1 LLSGFCTD
9 LGELEQHARSSRR
22 SLLLKMPFPL
32 PSLILRSGRA
42 RSRKSFSHDSA
53 QPFFVCGVIVNKRLQ
68 GFLNVDRGDDPHR
81 PRSFSHD
88 PPSKSEPRS
97 AVRLSSFRIAFAP
110 AREVKRSEI
119 RKGCDWKNGLFPSRN
134 SIAAAAQSA
143 GGHHAR
149 RSLLPA
155 PLHLRS
161 YNGAAA
167 SLRRRPD
174 SSQQQMRDRCR
185 RCAAALCII
194 V

>member
-1 LLSGFCTD
+1 L
-9 LGELEQHARSSRR
+9 RR
-22 SLLLKMPFPL
+22 
-32 PSLILRSGRA
+32 
-42 RSRKSFSHDSA
+42 D
-53 QPFFVCGVIVNKRLQ
+53 VNKRLE

-134 SIAAAAQSA
+134 CIAAAAQSA
-143 GGHHAR
+143 GWHLAH

-161 YNGAAA
+161 HHGAAA
-167 SLRRRPD
+167 SLRPRPD
-174 SSQQQMRDRCR
+174 SSQQQMRHRCPR
-185 RCAAALCII
+185 YAAACYII
-194 V
+194 VRANAYRRIRISLQFNAESCCHHRSAL